1 MPRPVGGDEC
11 SDFKNPIG
19 RTFLCGNRIF
29 AEAGKSRLSVK
40 PRPVGG
46 VLHCYVYTFNKFF
59 KMGEINL
66 VLKIVNDRLK
76 SIRQAKFSGE
86 LRKGV

>member
-1 MPRPVGGDEC
+1 
-11 SDFKNPIG
+11 
-19 RTFLCGNRIF
+19 
-29 AEAGKSRLSVK
+29 
-40 PRPVGG
+40 
-46 VLHCYVYTFNKFF
+46 
-59 KMGEINL
+59 MGEINL

>member
-1 MPRPVGGDEC
+1 
-11 SDFKNPIG
+11 
-19 RTFLCGNRIF
+19 
-29 AEAGKSRLSVK
+29 
-40 PRPVGG
+40 